1 MSKAITEEIK
11 MKTLDK
17 VIYIKNGSS
26 FLYFFP
32 KNGKNSYD
40 KLNLNLSKK
49 TEDKT
54 RNGAVARAYIPPI
67 ALGGNLYQGFL
78 SGWMLYE
85 DIGKL
90 LESKGY
96 EVVNYSDEFNSLDD
110 FFLFL
115 IKERAKEL
123 GFLAIFKADEIAKLT
138 NKISELRLEYATKKA
153 DFDKL
158 DNEANKVKTA
168 IEKLEA
174 ENNKLL
180 EGETFNDKKF
190 SANSLK
196 IATLKR
202 DNKTLLN
209 NCDSLESEIKEL
221 ESEIE
226 ELKKEL
232 KELESV

>member
-1 MSKAITEEIK
+1 

-17 VIYIKNGSS
+17 VVFIQNGSS

-54 RNGAVARAYIPPI
+54 RNGAIARTYIPPI
-67 ALGGNLYQGFL
+67 AMGGNLYQGFL
-78 SGWMLYE
+78 SGWLMYE
-85 DIGKL
+85 DIGGL

-138 NKISELRLEYATKKA
+138 KKISELKANYKVKYA
-153 DFDKL
+153 DFNKL
-158 DNEANKVKTA
+158 DNDAKTVNNA
-168 IEKLEA
+168 IEKLEN

-180 EGETFNDKKF
+180 ESEAFNDKKF

-202 DNKTLLN
+202 DNRELLN
-209 NCDSLESEIKEL
+209 NRNSLKSELKEL
-221 ESEIE
+221 ESE
-226 ELKKEL
+226 LKTLESEL

>member
-1 MSKAITEEIK
+1 
-11 MKTLDK
+11 MKTLEK
-17 VIYIKNGSS
+17 VVYIRNGSS

-49 TEDKT
+49 TEDKVRGST
-54 RNGAVARAYIPPI
+54 VARTYIPPI

-78 SGWMLYE
+78 NCWMLYE
-85 DIGKL
+85 DIEKL

-96 EVVNYSDEFNSLDD
+96 EVVNYSDEFSSLDD

-123 GFLAIFKADEIAKLT
+123 GFLALFKADEIAKLT
-138 NKISELRLEYATKKA
+138 NKISELRLDYANKKA

-158 DNEANKVKTA
+158 DNEANTVKTA

-180 EGETFNDKKF
+180 EAENFNDKKF

-196 IATLKR
+196 IAALKR
-202 DNKTLLN
+202 DNKELLSN
-209 NCDSLESEIKEL
+209 RDNLENEVKTI

-226 ELKKEL
+226 KLREEL

>member
-1 MSKAITEEIK
+1 

-17 VIYIKNGSS
+17 VVYIKNGSS

-49 TEDKT
+49 TEDKVRGST
-54 RNGAVARAYIPPI
+54 VARTYIPPI

-96 EVVNYSDEFNSLDD
+96 EVVNYSDEFKNLDD

-123 GFLAIFKADEIAKLT
+123 GFSAIFKADEITKLT

-158 DNEANKVKTA
+158 DSEAEKVNSAVK
-168 IEKLEA
+168 KLEN

-180 EGETFNDKKF
+180 EDETFNDKKF

-202 DNKTLLN
+202 DNKELLN
-209 NCDSLESEIKEL
+209 NCKKLESELKTL

-226 ELKKEL
+226 SLKNEL

>member
-1 MSKAITEEIK
+1 

-17 VIYIKNGSS
+17 VVYIQNGSS

-49 TEDKT
+49 TEDKVRGST
-54 RNGAVARAYIPPI
+54 VARTYIPPI

-78 SGWMLYE
+78 SGWMMYE

-90 LESKGY
+90 LKSKGY

-115 IKERAKEL
+115 IKERAKEM

-138 NKISELRLEYATKKA
+138 NKISELRLDYANKKA
-153 DFDKL
+153 DFDVL
-158 DNEANKVKTA
+158 DNEANTVKTA

-174 ENNKLL
+174 DNDKLL
-180 EGETFNDKKF
+180 EAETFNDKKF
-190 SANSLK
+190 SANNLK

-202 DNKTLLN
+202 ENKGLLSSRDNLENEVKT
-209 NCDSLESEIKEL
+209 I

-226 ELKKEL
+226 KLREEL